1 MEIKKALRLLL
12 NDYYGGLNDYAP
24 VDKMQ
29 SSEKV
34 DALEVIINLVKLHI
48 FRTSIVILFSIDFLN

>member
-12 NDYYGGLNDYAP
+12 NDYYGGLNDYVP
-24 VDKMQ
+24 IDKMQ

-34 DALEVIINLVKLHI
+34 DALEVSMELVNALH
-48 FRTSIVILFSIDFLN
+48 FRKSIVIRLIS

>member
-34 DALEVIINLVKLHI
+34 DALEVSMELVNALHFEKIYCDSIN
-48 FRTSIVILFSIDFLN
+48 FLK